1 MEPFTDAAPAPA
13 PVMPTLKTFSPVTA
27 STAYGVEK
35 DRWNVVSFA
44 PVTTTA
50 VRLEITAQP
59 GVSSGV
65 IEWKIR

>member
-1 MEPFTDAAPAPA
+1 MPARWRLLYKNGDAW
-13 PVMPTLKTFSPVTA
+13 VPVTA